1 MADNDL
7 KINVDA
13 ESNILSP
20 LIESENF
27 ISSTEKVKS
36 SFLEIEVPE
45 TILMSAQNQPM
56 VEGQPKISPNVED
69 KTSIIER
76 DKNLLLAQRTEKL
89 QTLVDEN
96 LIPAVNKI
104 SEDITNKMNN
114 QPNSKDLSEQ
124 RPTFTLTNLVFN
136 DRLSKI
142 TNVPIWV

>member
-13 ESNILSP
+13 ESSILSP

-27 ISSTEKVKS
+27 VSSTEKVKS

-142 TNVPIWV
+142 TNAPIWV

>member
-1 MADNDL
+1 MADNEL

-13 ESNILSP
+13 ESNFLSP
-20 LIESENF
+20 LIESENYV
-27 ISSTEKVKS
+27 SSTEKVRS
-36 SFLEIEVPE
+36 SFLEIQAPE
-45 TILMSAQNQPM
+45 TILMSAQNQTM
-56 VEGQPKISPNVED
+56 VEAQPKISPNVED
-69 KTSIIER
+69 KSSIIER

-89 QTLVDEN
+89 QNLVDQN

-114 QPNSKDLSEQ
+114 QPNSKELSEQ

-142 TNVPIWV
+142 TNAPIWV

>member
-1 MADNDL
+1 MADNEL
-7 KINVDA
+7 KINVNA

-20 LIESENF
+20 LIESENY
-27 ISSTEKVKS
+27 ISSTEKVRS
-36 SFLEIEVPE
+36 SFLEIQAPE

-56 VEGQPKISPNVED
+56 VEAQTKISPNVED
-69 KTSIIER
+69 KSSIIER

-89 QTLVDEN
+89 QNLVDQN
-96 LIPAVNKI
+96 LIPTVNKI

-114 QPNSKDLSEQ
+114 QPNSKELSEQ

-142 TNVPIWV
+142 TNAPIWV

>member
-13 ESNILSP
+13 ESNILYP

-27 ISSTEKVKS
+27 VSSTEKVKS

-142 TNVPIWV
+142 TNAPIWV

>member
-1 MADNDL
+1 MADNEL

-13 ESNILSP
+13 ESNFLSP
-20 LIESENF
+20 LIESENY
-27 ISSTEKVKS
+27 ISSTEKVRS
-36 SFLEIEVPE
+36 SFLEIQAPE
-45 TILMSAQNQPM
+45 TILMSAQNQTM
-56 VEGQPKISPNVED
+56 VEAQPKISPNVED
-69 KTSIIER
+69 KSSIIER

-89 QTLVDEN
+89 QNLVDQN

-114 QPNSKDLSEQ
+114 QPNSKELSEQ

-142 TNVPIWV
+142 TNAPIWV

>member
-13 ESNILSP
+13 ESNILYP

-27 ISSTEKVKS
+27 VSSTEKVKS

-142 TNVPIWV
+142 TSAPIWV

>member
-1 MADNDL
+1 MADNEL
-7 KINVDA
+7 KINVNA

-20 LIESENF
+20 LIESENY
-27 ISSTEKVKS
+27 ISSTEKVRS
-36 SFLEIEVPE
+36 SFLEIQAPE
-45 TILMSAQNQPM
+45 TILMSAQNQTM
-56 VEGQPKISPNVED
+56 VEAQPKISPNVED
-69 KTSIIER
+69 KSSIIER

-89 QTLVDEN
+89 QNLVDQN

-114 QPNSKDLSEQ
+114 QPNSKELSEQ

-142 TNVPIWV
+142 TNAPIWV

>member
-13 ESNILSP
+13 ESNILYP

-27 ISSTEKVKS
+27 VSSTEKVKS

-104 SEDITNKMNN
+104 SEDITKKMNN

-142 TNVPIWV
+142 TNAPIWV